1 MYHKFLELVRAN
13 EYKIKHGQKG
23 LIEKSW
29 IDYTEGELGFPLPDS
44 YKWWLQEFEY
54 FKVGNE
60 YIKYITSPEF
70 HDLANIDDILYVY
83 NTDKEN
89 GSFPGN
95 QLTILEEG
103 EGDESYYFLVEPG
116 LPGNEYRVCCR
127 DYVSDDDDFYADNF
141 IKFLE
146 MKIHEMR

>member
-1 MYHKFLELVRAN
+1 MYHNFLELVRAN
-13 EYKIKHGQKG
+13 EYKIKHGRKG
-23 LIEKSW
+23 VIEKKW
-29 IDYTEGELGFPLPDS
+29 IDYTERELGFPLPDS

-70 HDLANIDDILYVY
+70 HDFANTDDILYVHKM
-83 NTDKEN
+83 DREN
-89 GSFPGN
+89 ESFAEN
-95 QLTILEEG
+95 QLTILQEG
-103 EGDESYYFLVEPG
+103 EGDELYYFFVEPE
-116 LPGNEYRVCCR
+116 LVGNEYRVCCR
-127 DYVSDDDDFYADNF
+127 DYVSADDDFYADNF